1 MSKSLVKALTLLDSF
16 LTKPEMNINEL
27 AEIANLPKTTA
38 FRLASSL
45 EEGGLIVKQ
54 RKTSHDV
61 TYRMSLK
68 MLTYGNHV
76 KKQLKYN
83 EIAYPHMKKLNEA
96 IDELVHITIM
106 EGNEAVYVDTI
117 DSSKP
122 LRLVVK
128 VGARAPLYAGSAPK
142 LLLSSKSD
150 EELDQYLNE
159 IELKKITPNTLMN
172 KEEVKQ
178 EIKKIREK
186 GYSISYSEHFKDTVG
201 LSYPIYDHEGNMVAA
216 IGVSMP
222 VIDFSKE
229 KEVHIL
235 SELENTAKKVW
246 QDLGYTESYVRQ

>member
-1 MSKSLVKALTLLDSF
+1 
-16 LTKPEMNINEL
+16 
-27 AEIANLPKTTA
+27 
-38 FRLASSL
+38 
-45 EEGGLIVKQ
+45 
-54 RKTSHDV
+54 
-61 TYRMSLK
+61 
-68 MLTYGNHV
+68 
-76 KKQLKYN
+76 
-83 EIAYPHMKKLNEA
+83 
-96 IDELVHITIM
+96 M

-178 EIKKIREK
+178 EIKKIQEK

-222 VIDFSKE
+222 VIDFSKD

-246 QDLGYTESYVRQ
+246 QDLGYTES